1 MTSSTTH
8 REHSH
13 ALRREIKL
21 FQYLYERYGLNDDVA
36 LGKKIFMSP
45 SRISMIRNG
54 HSRLSARFILSIY
67 DQTDLTIEQIRQY
80 VNEVVYVKSA

>member
-21 FQYLYERYGLNDDVA
+21 FQYLYGLNDDVA